1 MGKISKSAILLGTII
16 SCVFACAKFNI
27 SQSDS
32 SEMETPPNSRQSNQN
47 ITWNANMKIEF
58 RPIGVVHSAFKE
70 QQGTP
75 IQPVFAQ
82 NARGK
87 VEIFEPYRAALK
99 DLNGFSRVWLI
110 YYFDR
115 AKTWEPL
122 VVPYR
127 DVHQR
132 GLFATRAPARPNAIG
147 ISAVKL
153 VLVEQGAIEVE
164 EIDVLDGTPVLDI
177 KPYVPNF
184 DSYPDEK
191 AGWLDNGPVN
201 KKTAD
206 ERFDKNQ
213 K

>member
-1 MGKISKSAILLGTII
+1 
-16 SCVFACAKFNI
+16 VKFNNGQFK
-27 SQSDS
+27 SKKRELQ
-32 SEMETPPNSRQSNQN
+32 PNNQLLPQYN
-47 ITWNANMKIEF
+47 DWNTNMKIEF
-58 RPIGVVHSAFKE
+58 HPIGVVRSAFKE

-82 NARGK
+82 NARRK
-87 VEIFEPYRAALK
+87 VDIFEPYRAALK

-115 AKTWEPL
+115 AKTWEPM

-153 VLVEQGAIEVE
+153 VSVEQGAIEVE
-164 EIDVLDGTPVLDI
+164 EIDILDGTPVLDI
-177 KPYVPNF
+177 KPYVPKF
-184 DSYPDEK
+184 DSYPIEK
-191 AGWLDNGPVN
+191 AGWLDNESVN

-206 ERFDKNQ
+206 KRFDKNQ
-213 K
+213 E